1 MDLIEAFRMGLESI
15 KQRKLRSFLTTLGI
29 VIGIIAI
36 VALLSIGEGFKVTV
50 NNAFQSVGVN
60 VLTVIPFSSEKE
72 GGMFPTRFKATNI
85 KFTLD
90 DVNKVKKVKDVS
102 LAVPVI
108 MNAVTLEKSGE
119 EVSATAVGVDIPE
132 LFKMYPGLKLEKG
145 SIQASKSGMALTL
158 GHYIAYSGEEEFV
171 RVGEKIKLRFVALDR
186 NMYDYSFRVTSVL
199 NKSGFSSLIGSF
211 DENIFLPFTTA
222 QKIFRSHRNIS
233 AILVYVE
240 DTNKVDSVASQIEE
254 MYNHDV
260 TAFSFKTILDVVSTM
275 LNTLE
280 LVLGSIAAI
289 SLFVA
294 GIGIMNTMLIAVME
308 RTREIGVMKAIGA
321 KDRDILVIFL
331 SEALLI
337 GLIGGI
343 TGSVL
348 GVFAAEVLGKL
359 GFGGLV
365 RSMRGGA
372 PAAIEP
378 VFSPILLSFGVFFAA
393 VVSVI
398 FALYPAYKAS
408 RLQPVEA
415 LRYE

>member
-186 NMYDYSFRVTSVL
+186 NMYDYSFRVTGVL